1 MTARETSAQP
11 VFAGTE
17 KARFLDA
24 YRYMRHVL
32 LLSNDRRYADLKE

>member
-1 MTARETSAQP
+1 MTVRETSAQS
-11 VFAGTE
+11 VFADTE

-24 YRYMRHVL
+24 YRCIRHVL